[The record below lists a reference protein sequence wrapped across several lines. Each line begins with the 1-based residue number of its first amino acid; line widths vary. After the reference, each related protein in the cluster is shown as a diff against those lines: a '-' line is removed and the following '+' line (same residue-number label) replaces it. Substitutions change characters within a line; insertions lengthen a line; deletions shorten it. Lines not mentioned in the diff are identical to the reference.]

1 MPSGE
6 NMMDDGTVP
15 RRSAKYQPEDFG
27 DEVVLYDPA
36 ATRVVYLND
45 TASLIWRL
53 CDGQRN
59 IADIKTLLQEGYPA
73 ASDQIGED
81 LPATLLQF
89 VSFGVVEFV

>member
-1 MPSGE
+1 
-6 NMMDDGTVP
+6 MMDDGAVP
-15 RRSAKYQPEDFG
+15 RRSATYRPEDFG

-36 ATRVVYLND
+36 AALVVYLND

-81 LPATLLQF
+81 LRETLRRF
-89 VSFGVVEFV
+89 VWNGVVEFV